1 MELRTSHPD
10 ACSEYAEN
18 HRAKSLQAK
27 LESVRQDSDRIVSHV
42 TSVERIRQEQIEAED
57 SLRTLLELK
66 TKVAVQSL
74 DRHAHLM

>member
-1 MELRTSHPD
+1 M
-10 ACSEYAEN
+10 
-18 HRAKSLQAK
+18 
-27 LESVRQDSDRIVSHV
+27 RQDSDRIVSHV